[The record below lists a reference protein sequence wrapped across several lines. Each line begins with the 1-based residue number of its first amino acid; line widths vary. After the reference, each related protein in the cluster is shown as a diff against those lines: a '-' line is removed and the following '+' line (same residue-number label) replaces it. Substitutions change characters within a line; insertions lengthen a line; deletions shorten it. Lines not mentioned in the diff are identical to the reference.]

1 RRLHF
6 DPFAGKMDERLL
18 IGGDIEVI
26 GKDSISGSRGKL
38 DVGLFDDFGAVLAQ
52 TADNIIDDL
61 GRGSKDVDASVAGIV
76 ALLADLNFTNGK
88 NAAICQNLVEHLGQD
103 EGVDNV
109 AAQFYLFGEHEMRER
124 KESMKIKI
132 KTTIKKKT
140 G

>member
-1 RRLHF
+1 
-6 DPFAGKMDERLL
+6 MDKRLL
-18 IGGDIEVI
+18 IGRDIEVI
-26 GKDSISGSRGKL
+26 GKDSISGSRSKL

-52 TADNIIDDL
+52 TADNVIDDL

-109 AAQFYLFGEHEMRER
+109 AAQFYLFGEHEIGER
-124 KESMKIKI
+124 KRAIKMKTKSSI
-132 KTTIKKKT
+132 KTKT